1 MGKLVCDAICAAA
14 EVGVA
19 DCLDDAPAGIEQ
31 LARRANVHEQSLYRL
46 MRALTTVGVFTEPAP
61 GVFCHTDLSR
71 LLRANAPASIR
82 ATALMVGSE
91 WHRGAWARLAS
102 SIRSGQSAFEIAFG
116 TPLFEFLASRRE
128 AGQVFDA
135 AMTSLSAPTN
145 AALLAAYDF
154 SEYATIADLGGGR
167 GNLLTAIL
175 SVYPQMKGILFD
187 SAHVL
192 AEARAQLET
201 ARVAD
206 RCSVV
211 EGSFFESVPTG
222 ADAYILKHIVHDWT
236 DERVATIFSNC
247 ARAMSP
253 SAKLLV
259 IERLVS
265 PGVDADM
272 TKLLDLDMLVLAGGR
287 ERTEKEM
294 ANLLLRSGLRLS
306 RAIPTRV
313 GVNILEAVM
322 S

>member
-1 MGKLVCDAICAAA
+1 
-14 EVGVA
+14 
-19 DCLDDAPAGIEQ
+19 
-31 LARRANVHEQSLYRL
+31 
-46 MRALTTVGVFTEPAP
+46 
-61 GVFCHTDLSR
+61 
-71 LLRANAPASIR
+71 
-82 ATALMVGSE
+82 
-91 WHRGAWARLAS
+91 
-102 SIRSGQSAFEIAFG
+102 
-116 TPLFEFLASRRE
+116 
-128 AGQVFDA
+128 
-135 AMTSLSAPTN
+135 
-145 AALLAAYDF
+145 
-154 SEYATIADLGGGR
+154 
-167 GNLLTAIL
+167 
-175 SVYPQMKGILFD
+175 MKGILFD